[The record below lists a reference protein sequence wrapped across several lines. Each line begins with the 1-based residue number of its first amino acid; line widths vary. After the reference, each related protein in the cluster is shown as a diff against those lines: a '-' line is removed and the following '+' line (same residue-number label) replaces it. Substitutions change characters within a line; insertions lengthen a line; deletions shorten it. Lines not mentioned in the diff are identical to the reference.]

1 LRGEVYSIC
10 RRYPSIFVLSRSKGI
25 VMISFALIGITAN
38 VGTETK
44 EVVLDRKASIFPEW
58 DKERC

>member
-1 LRGEVYSIC
+1 
-10 RRYPSIFVLSRSKGI
+10 
-25 VMISFALIGITAN
+25 MISFYLIGITAN

-58 DKERC
+58 DKEALLNCFSFS